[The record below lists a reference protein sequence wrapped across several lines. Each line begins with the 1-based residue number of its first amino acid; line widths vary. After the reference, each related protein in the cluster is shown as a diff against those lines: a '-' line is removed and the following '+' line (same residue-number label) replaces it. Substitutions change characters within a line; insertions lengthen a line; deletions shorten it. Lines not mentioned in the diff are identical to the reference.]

1 VDLWPS
7 PLPVGA
13 AANGSWDDSRR
24 THARSPK
31 MALKKYS
38 REFKVAAVKLVK
50 EQGYS
55 PQEAAA
61 SLGVSVPTLKAWVEK
76 FSSQVGKVIESE
88 PARLRAQLKEA
99 QDQIKRVTMERDI
112 LKKATVFFAKQ
123 QD

>member
-1 VDLWPS
+1 
-7 PLPVGA
+7 
-13 AANGSWDDSRR
+13 
-24 THARSPK
+24 

-76 FSSQVGKVIESE
+76 FSSRVGKVIESE